1 MPKKEIYSRNQ
12 YICSCNL
19 RTTTKIPF
27 RLRCFGSSSDSPE
40 KKYVEWYHVQKCND
54 EIFAVKIGIRP
65 VQYIALN
72 AISCVYT
79 ATMTAIQ
86 ENKKNNQKTK
96 NANRIE
102 IDSAIFHFEAK
113 SYEIILLDYMSDEDI
128 LHT

>member
-1 MPKKEIYSRNQ
+1 M
-12 YICSCNL
+12 
-19 RTTTKIPF
+19 
-27 RLRCFGSSSDSPE
+27 
-40 KKYVEWYHVQKCND
+40 QKCND
-54 EIFAVKIGIRP
+54 EIFAVKIEIRP

-113 SYEIILLDYMSDEDI
+113 SYEIIWLDYMSDEDI